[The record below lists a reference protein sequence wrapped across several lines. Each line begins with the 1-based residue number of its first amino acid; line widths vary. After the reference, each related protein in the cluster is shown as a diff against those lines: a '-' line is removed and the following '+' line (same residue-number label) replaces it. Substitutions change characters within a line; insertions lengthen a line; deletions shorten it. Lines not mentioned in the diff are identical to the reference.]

1 MLYYLPIWFQAIK
14 GASPVRSGI
23 MNLPMLLGVISAA
36 ILSGFLITLIGYYAP
51 FMILSSIVA
60 SIGIGLLSTLQTD
73 SDSRIWIGYEALFG
87 LGIGAGLMQC
97 VMIAQTVLTIDDSP
111 TGTAALIFFQ
121 TLAGAVMVRTSPAS
135 Y

>member
-1 MLYYLPIWFQAIK
+1 
-14 GASPVRSGI
+14 
-23 MNLPMLLGVISAA
+23 MNLPMLLGVISMAMIA
-36 ILSGFLITLIGYYAP
+36 GFLITLIGYYVP
-51 FMILSSIVA
+51 FLIMSSIVA
-60 SIGIGLLSTLQTD
+60 SIGIGLLSTLKTD

-121 TLAGAVMVRTSPAS
+121 TLGGAVMVSEFPEPSKPCISVMLTLVYR
-135 Y
+135 